1 MEHGKVAKNKNKNQK
16 QFVKQFVTVG
26 EASSITGIES
36 QTIRKMAD
44 NASFTCYRTPSQ
56 QRRINL
62 QSLQEFISNSISSQ
76 NISEVSRKNI
86 LYARVSSKKQM
97 DNLSRQVEF
106 LKRARPEFSD
116 YELISDVASGI
127 NFKRKGP
134 STILDM
140 CLHGTIG
147 NIAVAHKDRLCR
159 FGFELINK
167 LVQKSGGNIIV
178 LNENENKSNE
188 QELSEDLLSI
198 VQIFCCRQMGKR
210 KYKCAKTQDTE
221 SETVSDTISETKD

>member
-1 MEHGKVAKNKNKNQK
+1 MEHGKIAKSKNQN
-16 QFVKQFVTVG
+16 QKQFVTVG
-26 EASSITGIES
+26 EASSITGIEA

-44 NASFTCYRTPSQ
+44 KASFICYRTPSQ

-62 QSLQEFISNSISSQ
+62 QSLQEFISNSISNKKISQ
-76 NISEVSRKNI
+76 VSRKNI

-97 DNLSRQVEF
+97 GDLSGQVEY
-106 LKRARPEFSD
+106 LKRARPEFFD
-116 YELISDVASGI
+116 YQLISDVASGI
-127 NFKRKGP
+127 NFKRKGL

-147 NIAVAHKDRLCR
+147 NIIVAHKDRLCR
-159 FGFELINK
+159 FGFELINE

-178 LNENENKSNE
+178 LNENNNKSNE

-210 KYKCAKTQDTE
+210 KYKRAKIQDTK
-221 SETVSDTISETKD
+221 SEIVFDAISETKD

>member
-1 MEHGKVAKNKNKNQK
+1 MEHGKIAKNKNQ
-16 QFVKQFVTVG
+16 KQFVTVG
-26 EASSITGIES
+26 EASSITGIEA

-44 NASFTCYRTPSQ
+44 NASFICYRTPSQ

-62 QSLQEFISNSISSQ
+62 QSLQEFIANSISNQKISQ
-76 NISEVSRKNI
+76 VSRKNI
-86 LYARVSSKKQM
+86 LHARVSSKKQM
-97 DNLSRQVEF
+97 ADLSRQAEF
-106 LKRARPEFSD
+106 LKRAKPEFSD

-127 NFKRKGP
+127 NFKRKGL

-140 CLHGTIG
+140 CLQRTIG
-147 NIAVAHKDRLCR
+147 NIVVAHKDRLCR
-159 FGFELINK
+159 FGFELINE

-178 LNENENKSNE
+178 LNENENKSDE

-198 VQIFCCRQMGKR
+198 VLIFCFRQMGKR
-210 KYKCAKTQDTE
+210 KYKFAKTQDTE

>member
-1 MEHGKVAKNKNKNQK
+1 MEHGKVAKNKNQK

-26 EASSITGIES
+26 QASSITGIEA

-44 NASFTCYRTPSQ
+44 NASFICYRTPSQ

-62 QSLQEFISNSISSQ
+62 QSLQEFIANSISNQKISQ
-76 NISEVSRKNI
+76 VSRKNI

-97 DNLSRQVEF
+97 ADLSRQVEF
-106 LKRARPEFSD
+106 LKRAKPEFSD

-127 NFKRKGP
+127 NFKRKGL

-140 CLHGTIG
+140 CLQGTIG
-147 NIAVAHKDRLCR
+147 NIVVAHKDRLCR
-159 FGFELINK
+159 FGFELINVF
-167 LVQKSGGNIIV
+167 VQKSGGNIIV
-178 LNENENKSNE
+178 LNENENKSDE

-210 KYKCAKTQDTE
+210 KYKCGKTQDTE

>member
-1 MEHGKVAKNKNKNQK
+1 MEHGKIAKTKKQK
-16 QFVKQFVTVG
+16 QFITVG
-26 EASSITGIES
+26 EASSITGIEA

-44 NASFTCYRTPSQ
+44 NASFICYRTPSQ

-62 QSLQEFISNSISSQ
+62 QSLQEFISISNQ
-76 NISEVSRKNI
+76 NISQVSRKNI

-97 DNLSRQVEF
+97 ADLSRQAEC
-106 LKRARPEFSD
+106 LKRATPEFYD
-116 YELISDVASGI
+116 YELISDIASGI
-127 NFKRKGP
+127 SFKRKGL

-140 CLHGTIG
+140 CLQGTIG
-147 NIAVAHKDRLCR
+147 NIVIAHKDRLCR
-159 FGFELINK
+159 FGFELINE

-178 LNENENKSNE
+178 LNKNENKSNE

-210 KYKCAKTQDTE
+210 KYKCAKTPDTE
-221 SETVSDTISETKD
+221 SKTVSDTISETKD

>member
-1 MEHGKVAKNKNKNQK
+1 MEHGKIAKTKNRKQK

-26 EASSITGIES
+26 EASSITGIEA

-44 NASFTCYRTPSQ
+44 KASFICYRTPSQ

-62 QSLQEFISNSISSQ
+62 QSLQEFISNSISNQKISQ
-76 NISEVSRKNI
+76 VSRKNI

-97 DNLSRQVEF
+97 DDLSRQVEY
-106 LKRARPEFSD
+106 LKRARLEFFD
-116 YELISDVASGI
+116 YQLISDVASGI
-127 NFKRKGP
+127 NFKRKGL

-147 NIAVAHKDRLCR
+147 NIIVAHKDRLCR
-159 FGFELINK
+159 FGFELINE

-188 QELSEDLLSI
+188 QELSVI
-198 VQIFCCRQMGKR
+198 QIFCCRQMGKR

-221 SETVSDTISETKD
+221 SEIVSDTISETKD

>member
-1 MEHGKVAKNKNKNQK
+1 
-16 QFVKQFVTVG
+16 
-26 EASSITGIES
+26 
-36 QTIRKMAD
+36 MAD
-44 NASFTCYRTPSQ
+44 
-56 QRRINL
+56 
-62 QSLQEFISNSISSQ
+62 
-76 NISEVSRKNI
+76 
-86 LYARVSSKKQM
+86 
-97 DNLSRQVEF
+97 LSRQVEF

-127 NFKRKGP
+127 NFKRKGL

-140 CLHGTIG
+140 CLQGIIG
-147 NIAVAHKDRLCR
+147 NIVVAHKDRLCR
-159 FGFELINK
+159 FGFELINE

-178 LNENENKSNE
+178 LNENENKSDE

-210 KYKCAKTQDTE
+210 KYKCAKTPNTE

>member
-1 MEHGKVAKNKNKNQK
+1 MEHGKVAKNKNQK
-16 QFVKQFVTVG
+16 QLVKQFVTVG
-26 EASSITGIES
+26 EASSITGIEA

-44 NASFTCYRTPSQ
+44 NASFICYRTPSQ

-62 QSLQEFISNSISSQ
+62 QSLQEFIANSISNQKISQ
-76 NISEVSRKNI
+76 VSRKNI

-97 DNLSRQVEF
+97 ADLSRQVEF
-106 LKRARPEFSD
+106 LKRAKPEFSD

-127 NFKRKGP
+127 NFKRKGL

-140 CLHGTIG
+140 CLQGIIG
-147 NIAVAHKDRLCR
+147 NIVVAHKDRLCR
-159 FGFELINK
+159 FGFEFINE

-221 SETVSDTISETKD
+221 SETVSDPISETKD